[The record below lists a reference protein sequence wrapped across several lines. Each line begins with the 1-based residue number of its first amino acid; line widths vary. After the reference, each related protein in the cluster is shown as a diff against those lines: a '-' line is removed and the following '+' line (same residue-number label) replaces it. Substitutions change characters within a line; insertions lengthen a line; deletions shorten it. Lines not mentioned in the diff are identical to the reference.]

1 MDCKILAE
9 NILDGIGGAK
19 NVASFTHCA
28 TRLRFNLKD
37 ESIAD
42 DEKLKRTK
50 GVMGV
55 VRAGGQYQVV
65 IGSDVPNVY
74 NELNKIGGFDK
85 GGGNA
90 DKKDERSGF
99 VRALDTLAGIFTP
112 IIPAITGAGIL
123 KAVMA
128 LLVVFGRIDTGSQT
142 YKILTVFADSAF
154 YFLPFMLAFSTAKK
168 FNCNIVVAMSIAG
181 ILLHPDFVAMLKS
194 GDAIR
199 FIKIPVIS
207 ANYSSSVIPI
217 ILSIWFMSYIEPIA
231 DRISPSAIKFFTK
244 PLITLVITGAAAIL
258 VLGPLGAVVG
268 DGIAA
273 GIKFLDDYA
282 SWLVPTII
290 GVFSPFMVMT
300 GTHYGL
306 IPIGINNIATVGVDA
321 IVGPGMLGSN
331 IAQGGAAFAVA
342 LKTKNKQ
349 FRQLAASSGITA
361 VCGITE
367 PAMYGV
373 NLKLKRPLVS
383 VMIAGGASGLFMG
396 LMGVGRYTTGSPGL
410 LALPGYI
417 GTDGFGNILYAVIG
431 CAVAFVIGFVG
442 TLIGGF
448 EDVGDDSMPEKPQNT
463 TVCAPIKG
471 RVVGLAAVGDPTFA
485 EEILGKGAAIVPETN
500 LLIAPCDGVIENI
513 PNSKHAVA
521 FAADNGAQILMHIG
535 IDTVNLKGEHFRA
548 LVSDGDRV
556 KMGDPMIEFD
566 AQAIRDAGY
575 DLTTPV
581 VITNT
586 AEYDKIEKLTKYAE
600 EQKPFLELTALTD
613 DKNKE

>member
-1 MDCKILAE
+1 MDYKVLAK
-9 NILDGIGGAK
+9 NILDGIGGVK
-19 NVASFTHCA
+19 NVVFFTHCA

-42 DEKLKRTK
+42 DNKLKRAK

-74 NELNKIGGFDK
+74 NELNKIGGFVK
-85 GGGNA
+85 GGGNS

-99 VRALDTLAGIFTP
+99 VRALDTLNEIFTP
-112 IIPAITGAGIL
+112 IIPTITGAGIL
-123 KAVMA
+123 KALMT
-128 LLVVFGRIDTGSQT
+128 LLVVFGRINTGSQT
-142 YKILTVFADSAF
+142 YKILTIFADSAF
-154 YFLPFMLAFSTAKK
+154 YFLPFMLTFSAAKK

-217 ILSIWFMSYIEPIA
+217 ILSIWFMSYIEPIS
-231 DRISPSAIKFFTK
+231 DRISPSAIKFFIK

-258 VLGPLGAVVG
+258 VLGPLGAVLG

-273 GIKFLDDYA
+273 AIKFLDDYV
-282 SWLVPTII
+282 SWLAPTII

-306 IPIGINNIATVGVDA
+306 IPIGINNIATIGVDT
-321 IVGPGMLGSN
+321 IVGPGMLCSN
-331 IAQGGAAFAVA
+331 IAQGGAAFAIA

-349 FRQLAASSGITA
+349 FRRLAASAGITA

-383 VMIAGGASGLFMG
+383 VMIAGGTSGLFMG
-396 LMGVGRYTTGSPGL
+396 LMVVGRYTTDSSGL

-417 GTDGFGNILYAVIG
+417 GTNGFGNILYAVIG

-448 EDVGDDSMPEKPQNT
+448 EDVGDDSMPEKPLNT

-471 RVVGLAAVGDPTFA
+471 RVVGLAAVGDPIFA

-500 LLIAPCDGVIENI
+500 LLIAPCDGIIENI

-535 IDTVNLKGEHFRA
+535 IDTVNLKGEHFKA
-548 LVSDGDRV
+548 FVSDGDRV

-566 AQAIRDAGY
+566 AQAIRDVGY

-586 AEYDKIEKLTKYAE
+586 AEYDKIERLTKYAE
-600 EQKPFLELTALTD
+600 EQKAFLKLTALND